1 VIPTLHLHGV
11 LSPIDYNSSNQF
23 PGFGKKT
30 LEDPSKTTA
39 QAGEFTVHS
48 RQNTTSVSTPQATIF
63 KISDQFSNQSTVD
76 KANES
81 MKALLLTEV
90 KKLQVVDLPE
100 PSCGPEDIVVR
111 VQACGIC
118 GSDIHGFDG
127 SSGRRIPPLVM
138 GHEAAGIVT
147 EIGENVRGLAV
158 GDRVTFDS
166 TVSCGS
172 CHYCRKGS
180 INLCE
185 NRQVLGVSCNEFRR
199 QGAFAELVTVPQ
211 NIAYPIPDSLP
222 FEHAAMIEAV
232 SIAVHATNRT
242 PRSIGGS
249 VVVVG
254 AGMIGLL
261 CIQTLK
267 IAGFSKIIAVDL
279 EDEKLQLAKTLGAT
293 HTVNARTE
301 DPVNAVLN
309 WTNQRGADA
318 AMEVVGANKPVSTC
332 FQVVRR
338 GGSVTLVGNLTPS
351 VELPLQTVVTRELS
365 IYGSCA
371 SNGEIPQC
379 IELLAS
385 GAIQVAPLI
394 TATTDLENTPNWF
407 DRLYAGEKGAMKV
420 IVTP

>member
-1 VIPTLHLHGV
+1 V
-11 LSPIDYNSSNQF
+11 
-23 PGFGKKT
+23 
-30 LEDPSKTTA
+30 
-39 QAGEFTVHS
+39 
-48 RQNTTSVSTPQATIF
+48 
-63 KISDQFSNQSTVD
+63 
-76 KANES
+76 
-81 MKALLLTEV
+81 KALLLTEV
-90 KKLQVVDLPE
+90 KKLQVVELPD
-100 PSCGPEDIVVR
+100 PTCGPGDLLVR
-111 VQACGIC
+111 VKACGIC

-138 GHEAAGIVT
+138 GHEAAGIVQAV
-147 EIGENVRGLAV
+147 GQDVRGFRV

-301 DPVNAVLN
+301 DPVNAVLH

>member
-1 VIPTLHLHGV
+1 
-11 LSPIDYNSSNQF
+11 
-23 PGFGKKT
+23 
-30 LEDPSKTTA
+30 
-39 QAGEFTVHS
+39 
-48 RQNTTSVSTPQATIF
+48 
-63 KISDQFSNQSTVD
+63 
-76 KANES
+76 
-81 MKALLLTEV
+81 MKALLLQEY
-90 KKLQVVDLPE
+90 KKLEVVDIPQ
-100 PSCGPEDIVVR
+100 PTFGPEELL
-111 VQACGIC
+111 VQVKACGIC

-147 EIGENVRGLAV
+147 AVGENVQGFAV

-166 TVSCGS
+166 TVSCGK
-172 CHYCRKGS
+172 CHFCRAGS

-199 QGAFAELVTVPQ
+199 QGAFAQYVNVPQ
-211 NIAYPIPDSLP
+211 HIVYRIPDTLS

-242 PRSIGGS
+242 PRHLGGS

-267 IAGFSKIIAVDL
+267 LAGFSKVIAVDL
-279 EDEKLQLAKTLGAT
+279 EDEKLALAKTLGAT
-293 HTVNARTE
+293 HTIHAKTE
-301 DPVNAVLN
+301 DPIAKVLEL
-309 WTNQRGADA
+309 TGGRGADA
-318 AMEVVGANKPVSTC
+318 SMEVVGANPTVNTC

-338 GGSVTLVGNLTPS
+338 GGSVTLVGNLTPK
-351 VELPLQTVVTRELS
+351 VDLPLQIVVTRELS
-365 IYGSCA
+365 VFGSCA

-379 IELLAS
+379 IELLS
-385 GAIQVAPLI
+385 TGAIQVEPLI
-394 TATTDLENTPNWF
+394 TATASLEETANWF

-420 IVTP
+420 IVRPN

>member
-1 VIPTLHLHGV
+1 
-11 LSPIDYNSSNQF
+11 
-23 PGFGKKT
+23 
-30 LEDPSKTTA
+30 
-39 QAGEFTVHS
+39 
-48 RQNTTSVSTPQATIF
+48 
-63 KISDQFSNQSTVD
+63 
-76 KANES
+76 
-81 MKALLLTEV
+81 
-90 KKLQVVDLPE
+90 
-100 PSCGPEDIVVR
+100 
-111 VQACGIC
+111 
-118 GSDIHGFDG
+118 
-127 SSGRRIPPLVM
+127 
-138 GHEAAGIVT
+138 
-147 EIGENVRGLAV
+147 
-158 GDRVTFDS
+158 
-166 TVSCGS
+166 
-172 CHYCRKGS
+172 
-180 INLCE
+180 
-185 NRQVLGVSCNEFRR
+185 
-199 QGAFAELVTVPQ
+199 
-211 NIAYPIPDSLP
+211 
-222 FEHAAMIEAV
+222 MIEAV

-338 GGSVTLVGNLTPS
+338 GGSVTLVGNLTPN

-365 IYGSCA
+365 IFGSCA